1 MAIKNI
7 IFDLGGI
14 LINLDFDKTINEF
27 DRLGFKEMEKFFGLG
42 KAADFVEDYEV
53 GKINDEQFIHAVR
66 SLTNIEA
73 NDEQI
78 VYAWNALLLDFP
90 EERIGLLQ
98 QLAKKYRLFL
108 FSNTNAL
115 HLAHFGAL
123 FQQQF
128 GFSLNSLFEKAY
140 YSHTINQRKPYT
152 EAFEWILNDAKIDAA
167 ETLFIDDALNNIEG
181 ARMVGL
187 HTRYVPKGQ
196 TIMEINWEALE
207 P

>member
-14 LINLDFDKTINEF
+14 LINLDFDKTIHEF
-27 DRLGFKEMEKFFGLG
+27 DRLGFKEMENFFGLG
-42 KAADFVEDYEV
+42 KAAGFVEDYEV
-53 GKINDEQFIHAVR
+53 GKINDEEFIRAVR
-66 SLTNIEA
+66 SFTNIQA

-78 VYAWNALLLDFP
+78 VHAWNALLLDFP
-90 EERIGLLQ
+90 EERILLLQ

-115 HLAHFGAL
+115 HLAHFGAM
-123 FQQQF
+123 FQQEF
-128 GFSLNSLFEKAY
+128 GFPLNSLFEKAY

-152 EAFEWILNDAKIDAA
+152 EAFEWILKDAGIEAA

-181 ARMVGL
+181 AEKVGL
-187 HTRYVPKGQ
+187 QTRYVPKGR
-196 TIMEINWEALE
+196 TILEIDWEALE
-207 P
+207 S